1 MTDPGVEE
9 LRRLAVKAA
18 ERGADVCLQH
28 LGELVEVATKSA
40 AGDVV
45 TTVDRAAEEAV
56 RAALRDARPDDSVL
70 GEEIAEHVG
79 TGPLQWVIDPLDG
92 TTNYTRR
99 IPYFATSVAV
109 RRVSDGTWVAGVV
122 CAPAL
127 GTTWSAARGAGAQ
140 VDSTRVGKQ
149 KSARLPLQMIEST
162 ARLVGT
168 GLSYDPG
175 LRRRQLRDL
184 GALVAEYTDMRR
196 FGAAAV
202 DLCLVAQGSL
212 DAFAEGDL
220 AVHDW
225 AAGALIAEEAGADVT
240 RPSADGD
247 AVSARW
253 R

>member
-1 MTDPGVEE
+1 MSEE
-9 LRRLAVKAA
+9 LRLLAVRAA
-18 ERGADVCLQH
+18 QHGAAVCLRQW
-28 LGELVEVATKSA
+28 GEPVQVATKSA

-45 TTVDRAAEEAV
+45 TAVDRSAEEAV
-56 RAALRDARPDDSVL
+56 RAVLLGARPDDGVL
-70 GEEIAEHVG
+70 GEELAEHTG
-79 TGPLQWVIDPLDG
+79 TGPVQWVVDPLDG

-99 IPYFATSVAV
+99 LPYFATSVAARSTV
-109 RRVSDGTWVAGVV
+109 DGSWLAGAV

-127 GTTWSAARGAGAQ
+127 ATIWSAAKNLGAQ
-140 VDSTRVGKQ
+140 VDSGSGET
-149 KSARLPLQMIEST
+149 RLPLAMVESS

-175 LRRRQLRDL
+175 HRRRQLREL
-184 GALVAEYTDMRR
+184 GALMTGYTDMRR

-212 DAFAEGDL
+212 DAFSEDDL

-225 AAGALIAEEAGADVT
+225 AAGMLIAEEAGVRVS
-240 RPSADGD
+240 RPEGRDT
-247 AVSARW
+247 AVSACW

>member
-1 MTDPGVEE
+1 MTGPATEE
-9 LRRLAVKAA
+9 LRRLAVQAA
-18 ERGADVCLQH
+18 ESGADVCLRR
-28 LGELVEVATKSA
+28 LGELVAATTKGA

-45 TTVDRAAEEAV
+45 TAVDHAAEEAV
-56 RAALRDARPDDSVL
+56 RSVLRDARPEDSLL

-109 RRVSDGTWVAGVV
+109 RRVTDGAWLAGAV

-127 GTTWSAARGAGAQ
+127 GATWSAAKDKGAQ
-140 VDSTRVGKQ
+140 VDSTAQ
-149 KSARLPLQMIEST
+149 AAPLPLQLIDTT

-168 GLSYDPG
+168 GLSYDPAR
-175 LRRRQLRDL
+175 RRRQLRDL
-184 GALVAEYTDMRR
+184 DALVAGYTDMRR

-212 DAFAEGDL
+212 DAFVEGDL

-240 RPSADGD
+240 RPRIDGD
-247 AVSARW
+247 PVSAR
-253 R
+253 RR

>member
-1 MTDPGVEE
+1 MNEQLRVLAVAAARTGAEVC
-9 LRRLAVKAA
+9 LRRW
-18 ERGADVCLQH
+18 
-28 LGELVEVATKSA
+28 GEPLEVATKSA

-56 RAALRDARPDDSVL
+56 RAVLLRARPDDGVL
-70 GEEIAEHVG
+70 GEELAEHTGVG
-79 TGPLQWVIDPLDG
+79 AVQWVVDPLDG

-99 IPYFATSVAV
+99 IPYFATSVAA
-109 RRVSDGTWVAGVV
+109 RSLADGSWLAGAIS
-122 CAPAL
+122 APAL
-127 GTTWSAARGAGAQ
+127 GMTWSAAKHLGAQ
-140 VDSTRVGKQ
+140 LVSGSDEM
-149 KSARLPLQMIEST
+149 RLPLAMMESS

-175 LRRRQLRDL
+175 HRRRQLREL
-184 GALVAEYTDMRR
+184 GALMTGYTDMRR

-212 DAFAEGDL
+212 DAFVEDDL

-225 AAGALIAEEAGADVT
+225 AAGALIAEEAGARVSRAEGRDTV
-240 RPSADGD
+240 
-247 AVSARW
+247 VSARW

>member
-1 MTDPGVEE
+1 MSEQ
-9 LRRLAVKAA
+9 LRRLAVEAA
-18 ERGADVCLQH
+18 RYGAAVCLRH
-28 LGELVEVATKSA
+28 WGKPVEVATKSA

-56 RAALRDARPDDSVL
+56 RAVLARTRPDDGVL
-70 GEEIAEHVG
+70 GEELAEH
-79 TGPLQWVIDPLDG
+79 TGAGPVQWVVDPLDG

-99 IPYFATSVAV
+99 IPYFATSVAARSV
-109 RRVSDGTWVAGVV
+109 ADGSWLAGAV

-127 GTTWSAARGAGAQ
+127 ATTWSAAKDLGAQ
-140 VDSTRVGKQ
+140 VRSGSTET
-149 KSARLPLQMIEST
+149 RLPLAMVESS

-175 LRRRQLRDL
+175 HRRRQLREL
-184 GALVAEYTDMRR
+184 GALMAGYTDMRR

-202 DLCLVAQGSL
+202 DLCLLAQGSL
-212 DAFAEGDL
+212 DAFVEDDL

-225 AAGALIAEEAGADVT
+225 AAGALIAEEAGARVS
-240 RPSADGD
+240 RPEGRDTAL
-247 AVSARW
+247 SARW